1 MWPDLGEQKVG
12 RNVANSSGHRTLLQ
26 KALREVLPA
35 QLEFGKKVG
44 MGAQCGMVG
53 WGQFTQD
60 LVGHGELWTF
70 TSSKA
75 VVRAPMLLHEEE
87 NHLQEVHDFGL
98 GIAVLDCSL
107 WSHTVL
113 THRRAS

>member
-1 MWPDLGEQKVG
+1 
-12 RNVANSSGHRTLLQ
+12 
-26 KALREVLPA
+26 
-35 QLEFGKKVG
+35 
-44 MGAQCGMVG
+44 MGAPCGMVG
-53 WGQFTQD
+53 WGQVTQD
-60 LVGHGELWTF
+60 LVGHGGLWTF

-98 GIAVLDCSL
+98 GITVLYCSL

-113 THRRAS
+113 IDVLRKGVTMLVGATSLSQDVVF